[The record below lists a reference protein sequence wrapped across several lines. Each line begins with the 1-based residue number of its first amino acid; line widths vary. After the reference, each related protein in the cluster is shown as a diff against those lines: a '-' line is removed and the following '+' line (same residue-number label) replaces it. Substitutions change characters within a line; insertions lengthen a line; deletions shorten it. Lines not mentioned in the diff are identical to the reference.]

1 MPSTALSSSASYQG
15 TFEETHPWIDF
26 GLNLNQAGPEFW
38 MLLGEASSKVQHIAS
53 SLLRPDKAAEMNS
66 VYLAKG
72 VLGTTAIE
80 GNTLSEEE
88 VRSLVEGDLQLPP
101 SQDYLRQATD
111 NIIAAYNKIK
121 DDLLAGVS
129 LPLDPE
135 VLADYNCSVLR
146 ALPLEEGVV
155 PGKIPEHSV
164 VVGRYRAAPRQ
175 DCLFLMER
183 LCDWLNGSDFSPR
196 SRDWVVPMA
205 LIKAVVAHLYIAW
218 IHPFGDGNGRT
229 ARMVELRILMEA
241 GVPMP
246 AAHLLSNHYNLTR
259 DQYYR
264 ELDAASRE
272 RGGAVGF
279 LEYAV
284 RGFVDGLCDQL
295 KIVREQQFA
304 DRWKQYIFEQ
314 FAGLDSALD
323 HRRRALALGIS
334 EAPNP
339 VRPVEMRYLTP
350 QLAEEYAKRAERTI
364 YRDIEILLEMKL
376 IEKTDDGFA
385 AAKDQLLGF
394 LPVAAAELPV
404 RPPVFPA

>member
-1 MPSTALSSSASYQG
+1 
-15 TFEETHPWIDF
+15 
-26 GLNLNQAGPEFW
+26 
-38 MLLGEASSKVQHIAS
+38 
-53 SLLRPDKAAEMNS
+53 MNT

-88 VRSLVEGDLQLPP
+88 VRGLVEGDLELPP

-121 DDLLAGVS
+121 DDLLTGVS
-129 LPLDPE
+129 LPLDPV
-135 VLADYNCSVLR
+135 VLADYNCAVLR
-146 ALPLEEGVV
+146 NLPLEDGVV

-164 VVGRYRAAPRQ
+164 VVGRYRAAPRE
-175 DCLFLMER
+175 DCMHLLEV

-196 SRDWVVPMA
+196 SRDWVIPMA
-205 LIKAVVAHLYIAW
+205 LIKAIVAHIYIAW

-229 ARMVELRILMEA
+229 ARMVELRILLEA

-246 AAHLLSNHYNLTR
+246 AAHLLSNYYNLTR

-272 RGGAVGF
+272 ERGALGF

-284 RGFVDGLCDQL
+284 RGFVEGLCDQL
-295 KIVREQQFA
+295 QIVREQQFA
-304 DRWKQYIFEQ
+304 DRWEQYIYER
-314 FAGLDSALD
+314 FAGQDSPPD
-323 HRRRALALGIS
+323 RRRRALALGIS
-334 EAPNP
+334 EAGGP
-339 VRPVEMRYLTP
+339 VRPPEMRRLTP
-350 QLAEEYAKRAERTI
+350 LLAEEYAGRAERTV
-364 YRDIEILLEMKL
+364 YRDVETLLDMRL
-376 IEKTDDGFA
+376 IEKTEEGFLP
-385 AAKDQLLGF
+385 AKQQLLGF

-404 RPPVFPA
+404 APTFPI